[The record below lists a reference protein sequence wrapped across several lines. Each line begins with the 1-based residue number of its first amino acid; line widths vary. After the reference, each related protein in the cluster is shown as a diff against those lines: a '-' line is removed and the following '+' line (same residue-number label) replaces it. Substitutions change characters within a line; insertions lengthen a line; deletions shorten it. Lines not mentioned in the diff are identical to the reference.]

1 MNGARVLVV
10 EDERIVA
17 MHLRQQLLK
26 LGYDV
31 PAPIASGEVV
41 LQQIEALCPDLVLM
55 DIHIEGALDGIETA
69 TALAKMHDRPVIY
82 LTAYSEPA
90 TLDRARATKPYGYLI
105 KPFSER
111 ELHATIQ
118 MALERYRA
126 EKMQRE
132 GEATLRQAQ
141 KMEAIGQLAGGV
153 AHDFNNLL
161 GVIIGNLDGVTEIGL
176 PDEEMVVMVHDALNA
191 ALRGASLTRHLLAY
205 SRRQNLHAQVLQ
217 PDQVLRDI
225 TGLLHRTLGETIRIE
240 TQLAPDLWK
249 ACLDL
254 NQLENALLNLALN
267 ARDAMPDGGQLT
279 IAAQNAVLDEAAA
292 AEIGVAPGRSVMI
305 AVGDS
310 GTGMPPDVLQR
321 ACEPFFTTKP
331 VGGGTGLGLS
341 MVYGFVH
348 QSNGGLRIES
358 ELGRGTTVRLYF
370 PAAEGDSTRRPV
382 DPGPLPTAR
391 PGEVVLVVEDDAA
404 LRKLTT
410 GLLRSLGYEVIEAPN
425 GPVALPLLGLAT
437 RIDLLLT
444 DVVLPDGMSGPVL
457 AHEAGKLRPGLRS
470 LYMSGYTSSAL
481 DQFTAAGGEALLAK
495 PFRKAE
501 LARRVRLRLDAG
513 GES

>member
-41 LQQIEALCPDLVLM
+41 LQQIEAIRPDLVLM
-55 DIHIEGALDGIETA
+55 DIHIEGSLDGIDTA
-69 TALAKMHDRPVIY
+69 TALAKTHNRPVIY

-126 EKMQRE
+126 ENMQRE

-161 GVIIGNLDGVTEIGL
+161 GVIIGNLDGITEMGL
-176 PDEEMVVMVHDALNA
+176 PDEEMVDMVRDALNA

-205 SRRQNLHAQVLQ
+205 SRRQNLNEQVLE

-225 TGLLHRTLGETIRIE
+225 TGLLRRTLGETIRIE

-254 NQLENALLNLALN
+254 NQLENALLNLAVN
-267 ARDAMPDGGQLT
+267 ARDAMPAGGQLT

-292 AEIGVAPGRSVMI
+292 GEIGATQGRYVMI

-310 GTGMPPDVLQR
+310 GMGMTPDVVVR

-331 VGGGTGLGLS
+331 IGAGTGLGLS
-341 MVYGFVH
+341 MVYGFVR
-348 QSNGGLRIES
+348 QSKGGLRIES
-358 ELGRGTTVRLYF
+358 ELGHGTTVRLYF
-370 PAAEGDSTRRPV
+370 PAAEGESAHRPV
-382 DPGPLPTAR
+382 DPGLLPMAR

-410 GLLRSLGYEVIEAPN
+410 GLLRSLGYEAIDAPN
-425 GPVALPLLGLAT
+425 GPIALTLLRTAA

-457 AHEAGKLRPGLRS
+457 AHEAGMLRPGLRS

-481 DQFTAAGGEALLAK
+481 DQFAASGGEALLTK

-501 LARRVRLRLDAG
+501 LARRVRLRLDAR
-513 GES
+513 GEG

>member
-1 MNGARVLVV
+1 MSGARVLVV

-55 DIHIEGALDGIETA
+55 DIHIEGRLDGIDTA
-69 TALAKMHDRPVIY
+69 TALAKTHDRPVIY

-90 TLDRARATKPYGYLI
+90 TLERARATKPYGYLI

-161 GVIIGNLDGVTEIGL
+161 GVIIGNLDGVMEMGL
-176 PDEEMVVMVHDALNA
+176 PEEEMVEMVHDALSA

-205 SRRQNLHAQVLQ
+205 SRRQNLDPQVLQ
-217 PDQVLRDI
+217 LTQSLRDM

-249 ACLDL
+249 ACLDS
-254 NQLENALLNLALN
+254 NQLENALLNLAVN
-267 ARDAMPDGGQLT
+267 ARDAMPAGGQLT
-279 IAAQNAVLDEAAA
+279 IAAQNAVLEEAAA
-292 AEIGVAPGRSVMI
+292 AEIGATPGQYVMI

-310 GTGMPPDVLQR
+310 GTGMTPDVVER

-331 VGGGTGLGLS
+331 VGAGTGLGLS
-341 MVYGFVH
+341 MVYGFVR
-348 QSNGGLRIES
+348 QSKGGLRIES
-358 ELGRGTTVRLYF
+358 ELGHGTTVRLYF
-370 PAAEGDSTRRPV
+370 PAAEGESARRPV
-382 DPGPLPTAR
+382 DPGLVPTAR
-391 PGEVVLVVEDDAA
+391 LGEVVLVVEDDAA

-410 GLLRSLGYEVIEAPN
+410 GLLRSLGYEVIDAPN
-425 GPVALPLLGLAT
+425 GPSALPLLGSAT

-470 LYMSGYTSSAL
+470 LYMSGYTASAL
-481 DQFTAAGGEALLAK
+481 DQFTAAGGEALLTK